1 MKKRILVIP
10 LILLLTSCATKQYP
24 LAATVTPEESAL
36 MDCRD
41 LKVEIAKTRGIQQ
54 KIEKTGK
61 FDGKTVLGFFGDFGI
76 GNGIAKS
83 DARADAAVRLS
94 QLMQLQEKNCR

>member
-1 MKKRILVIP
+1 MKKIILVIP

-54 KIEKTGK
+54 QIEKK
-61 FDGKTVLGFFGDFGI
+61 ENLMARQYWVFSGI
-76 GNGIAKS
+76 SGL
-83 DARADAAVRLS
+83 VT
-94 QLMQLQEKNCR
+94 E